1 MTTSILISER
11 CNVPDVKKHFTL
23 DDLLIQPDPHATSGV
38 SFYDLQANALIQ
50 SIFESSG
57 KKELSY
63 TYIAQEIDKRAPAQS
78 QSTAELVAIKASA
91 FSRLEKQWSSPVGE
105 ALEHVSS
112 LPLQQTTFRSR
123 LYSLVAWSVKTIF
136 IAAIFSAMSVGIIGL
151 LIAYSDD
158 SQAIVVSMATLNV
171 EQWAS
176 AAESL
181 KNFAIGM
188 GLFTVFVRAFYLPFL
203 TELLDSIANYLAV
216 RIQTIFQRH
225 PMFERAMTFALLA
238 ITFVALA
245 SVVFLTSTEKLKPAN
260 TPSDQPI
267 FKGYSSV
274 AIQLE
279 DGTTKT
285 GPATVIRRDDG
296 AWEVQFKN

>member
-23 DDLLIQPDPHATSGV
+23 DDLLIQPDPHATSGL

-63 TYIAQEIDKRAPAQS
+63 TYIAQEIDKNAPTESIAQW
-78 QSTAELVAIKASA
+78 VAVKASA
-91 FSRLEKQWSSPVGE
+91 FGRLEKQWSSQVDE

-112 LPLQQTTFRSR
+112 LPRQRLTLWSR
-123 LYSLVAWSVKTIF
+123 AYLLVAESVKTIF
-136 IAAIFSAMSVGIIGL
+136 VAAIFSAMSVGIIGL

-176 AAESL
+176 ATESL
-181 KNFAIGM
+181 KYFAIGM
-188 GLFTVFVRAFYLPFL
+188 GVFTVIARVCYLPFV
-203 TELLDSIANYLAV
+203 TEQLDSIGNYLAV

-225 PMFERAMTFALLA
+225 PMFERSMKFALLA
-238 ITFVALA
+238 ITFVAFA
-245 SVVFLTSTEKLKPAN
+245 SVVFLTSTGKLKPAN
-260 TPSDQPI
+260 TLSDQPVS
-267 FKGYSSV
+267 KGYSSV

-285 GPATVIRRDDG
+285 GPAAVIRRDDG
-296 AWEVQFKN
+296 AWEVQYKD

>member
-1 MTTSILISER
+1 MTTSTLITER
-11 CNVPDVKKHFTL
+11 FNVPDVKINFTL
-23 DDLLIQPDPHATSGV
+23 DDLLIQPDSRATSGV
-38 SFYDLQANALIQ
+38 SFWDLQANSLIQ
-50 SIFESSG
+50 SIFDSSG
-57 KKELSY
+57 KRELSY
-63 TYIAQEIDKRAPAQS
+63 TYIAQEIDKQAPAQS
-78 QSTAELVAIKASA
+78 QSTSEWVAIKASA
-91 FSRLEKQWSSPVGE
+91 SSRLEKQRSSQVDDFLMNE
-105 ALEHVSS
+105 SA
-112 LPLQQTTFRSR
+112 LPLQRPTLWSR
-123 LYSLVAWSVKTIF
+123 TYLLVTESVKTIF
-136 IAAIFSAMSVGIIGL
+136 IASILSAMSVGIIGL

-203 TELLDSIANYLAV
+203 TELLDSIGNYLAV

-225 PMFERAMTFALLA
+225 PMFERAMKFALLA

-245 SVVFLTSTEKLKPAN
+245 SMVFLTSTGKLKPAN

-279 DGTTKT
+279 DGTIKT
-285 GPATVIRRDDG
+285 GAAAVIRRNDG
-296 AWEVQFKN
+296 AWEVQFKD